1 MDITVRVSVSL
12 PENAVSLIDS
22 LCGGKGGM
30 TGISSGRS
38 HWIRQLV
45 LKELGMEEE
54 ENVSAM
60 IAQKKRGLPNP
71 YRGQNHLEI
80 TYTEV
85 ENGERPHF
93 VIESWLGSKRTC
105 RHEFHLPKALSREEG
120 MKLKR
125 KVESSIYIHD
135 FLFLCK
141 DFVGQYRFKFE
152 DWDTIRKLRP
162 LQ

>member
-1 MDITVRVSVSL
+1 
-12 PENAVSLIDS
+12 
-22 LCGGKGGM
+22 M

-38 HWIRQLV
+38 HWIRKLV
-45 LKELGMEEE
+45 LRELGMEEE

-71 YRGQNHLEI
+71 YRGKNRLEI

-85 ENGERPHF
+85 KDAERPHF
-93 VIESWLGSKRTC
+93 FIESWLGSKRIC
-105 RHEFHLPKALSREEG
+105 KHEFHLPKALTQEEG

-125 KVESSIYIHD
+125 KVESSLYIHD

-141 DFVGQYRFKFE
+141 EFPGQYRFKFE
-152 DWDTIRKLRP
+152 DWDSIRKLQP
-162 LQ
+162 FQ